1 MRDLRLSQ
9 THSIVGYD
17 AMLFA
22 RISEEIIVLIPEE
35 GDSEILRNVDSFNGG
50 LLCQSIY
57 FIG

>member
-1 MRDLRLSQ
+1 
-9 THSIVGYD
+9 VGYD